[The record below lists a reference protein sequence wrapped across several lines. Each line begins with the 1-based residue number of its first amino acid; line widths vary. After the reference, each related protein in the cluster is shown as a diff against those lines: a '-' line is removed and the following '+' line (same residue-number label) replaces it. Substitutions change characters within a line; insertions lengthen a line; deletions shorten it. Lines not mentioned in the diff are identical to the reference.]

1 MRIVSIVPESGL
13 SRHKAMSKDKGK
25 KTNFETYGFGRVN
38 LLILLGSLLLLIIG
52 YLLMSG
58 GASTDGVTF
67 NPEVFSPLRIRVA
80 PLVRMLG
87 YAGIAVAILWRKRSD
102 YKESDSVEETPS
114 DDTTKPTER

>member
-1 MRIVSIVPESGL
+1 VPESGP
-13 SRHKAMSKDKGK
+13 SRHNVMSKDKGK

-80 PLVRMLG
+80 PLVCMLG

-102 YKESDSVEETPS
+102 YKGSDTDEGASS
-114 DDTTKPTER
+114 HDTTEPTER

>member
-1 MRIVSIVPESGL
+1 
-13 SRHKAMSKDKGK
+13 MSKDKGK
-25 KTNFETYGFGRVN
+25 KANFETYGFGRVN

-58 GASTDGVTF
+58 GASADGVTF

-80 PLVRMLG
+80 PLVCMLG

-102 YKESDSVEETPS
+102 YKGSDSVEETPS
-114 DDTTKPTER
+114 DDTTKPTEK

>member
-1 MRIVSIVPESGL
+1 
-13 SRHKAMSKDKGK
+13 MSKDKGK
-25 KTNFETYGFGRVN
+25 KMHFETYGFGRVN
-38 LLILLGSLLLLIIG
+38 LLILLGSLPLLIIG

-80 PLVRMLG
+80 PLVCMLG

-102 YKESDSVEETPS
+102 YKGSDTGEGTSS
-114 DDTTKPTER
+114 DDTTEPTER